1 MKDRSRSAPP
11 TLARPG
17 RRLWQLAGAVSLAI
31 GLGGCAGLQSPP
43 IAMYDLGLLDPVAV
57 PAALAP
63 ARVEVAVPGWL
74 SGSAMQYRLAWK
86 QPERRRSYVES
97 RWAAAPADML
107 AQSLARALRPAGG
120 ETARSRCR
128 LKVDLDEF
136 VQVFEAGERSHVEL
150 VARARLLPARGE
162 LPVAARDFGRHDAAD
177 TPDAE
182 GGVRA
187 ARSAVRGLAEEL
199 AAWLVELDRKSE
211 QGLNDGGR
219 CAPS

>member
-1 MKDRSRSAPP
+1 
-11 TLARPG
+11 
-17 RRLWQLAGAVSLAI
+17 
-31 GLGGCAGLQSPP
+31 
-43 IAMYDLGLLDPVAV
+43 MYDLGLLDPVAV
-57 PAALAP
+57 PAALTP

-107 AQSLARALRPAGG
+107 SQSLTRALRPAGG
-120 ETARSRCR
+120 EAAQSRCR

-136 VQVFEAGERSHVEL
+136 VQVFEAQQRSHVEL

-162 LPVAARDFGRHDAAD
+162 LPLAARDFSRHDAAD
-177 TPDAE
+177 TADAE

-199 AAWLVELDRKSE
+199 AAWLVELDRNSV

>member
-1 MKDRSRSAPP
+1 MKDGSRSVPP
-11 TLARPG
+11 PLVWPG
-17 RRLWQLAGAVSLAI
+17 RRFRQLAGAALVGIA
-31 GLGGCAGLQSPP
+31 LGGCAGLQSPP
-43 IAMYDLGLLDPVAV
+43 LAMYDLGLLDAVVV

-63 ARVEVAVPGWL
+63 ARIEVAVPSWL

-107 AQSLARALRPAGG
+107 SQSLTRALRPAGG
-120 ETARSRCR
+120 EAVGSRCR
-128 LKVDLDEF
+128 LRVELDEF
-136 VQVFEAGERSHVEL
+136 VHVFETEERSHVEL

-162 LPVAARDFGRHDAAD
+162 LPVAARDFSRHDAAD

-187 ARSAVRGLAEEL
+187 ARSAVRGLADEV
-199 AAWLVELDRKSE
+199 ATWLVELDRKSVH
-211 QGLNDGGR
+211 GLNNGGR
-219 CAPS
+219 CASS